1 MYTEKR
7 PVTGPGFAHPEN
19 SVKVISYSSIA
30 ALVPVIP
37 GNIGDNQTHIV
48 SARTLHEAL
57 GVKRDFTTWIKDRIR
72 RYGFVEGVDYV
83 VVENLTSPVLG
94 RSKSRQRVEHDYLIT
109 LNMGK
114 EIAMVERSE
123 QGRTIRRYFIKCEEE
138 LHKAAPEKAAAL
150 RRELKARITVASYF
164 KPMCAALD
172 LQRAEQGKATQPHNY
187 TTEANMLARI
197 VLGGITARQWAQSNG
212 VAGDPRDHMNAL
224 QLEHLSYLEQSNITL
239 IELGQ
244 DYHQRKAELMRL
256 SQRWLARHM
265 EASHD

>member
-1 MYTEKR
+1 MNTEKR

-150 RRELKARITVASYF
+150 RRELKARLTVASYF

-172 LQRAEQGKATQPHNY
+172 LQRAETGKATQPHHY

-197 VLGGITARQWAQSNG
+197 VTGGMTAKQWAQSNG
-212 VAGDPRDHMNAL
+212 VTGDPRDHMNAL

-265 EASHD
+265 EADHD

>member
-1 MYTEKR
+1 MNTEKR

-72 RYGFVEGVDYV
+72 RYGFVEGVNYV

-150 RRELKARITVASYF
+150 RRELKARLTVASYF

-172 LQRAEQGKATQPHNY
+172 LQRAETGKATQPHHY

-197 VLGGITARQWAQSNG
+197 VTGGMTAKQWAQSNG
-212 VAGDPRDHMNAL
+212 VTGDPRDHMNAL

-239 IELGQ
+239 IETGQ
-244 DYHQRKAELMRL
+244 NYHQRKAELMRL

-265 EASHD
+265 EADHD

>member
-1 MYTEKR
+1 MNTKTR

-19 SVKVISYSSIA
+19 RAKVISYSGIA
-30 ALVPVIP
+30 AIIPVIP
-37 GNIGDNQTHIV
+37 GNIGSTQTHIV
-48 SARTLHEAL
+48 SARALHKAL
-57 GVKRDFTTWIKDRIR
+57 GAKRDFTNWIKDRIK
-72 RYGFVEGVDYV
+72 RYGFVEDVDYII
-83 VVENLTSPVLG
+83 VENLSAPNPA
-94 RSKSRQRVEHDYLIT
+94 SAKSRQQTTHDYLIS

-114 EIAMVERSE
+114 ETAMVERTE
-123 QGRTIRRYFIKCEEE
+123 QGRAVRRYFIRCEED
-138 LHKAAPEKAAAL
+138 LHKAAAL

-164 KPMCAALD
+164 KPMCAALE
-172 LQRAEQGKATQPHNY
+172 LQRAEQGKATQPHHY

-212 VAGDPRDHMNAL
+212 VTGDPRDHMSAL

-239 IELGQ
+239 IETGQ
-244 DYHQRKAELMRL
+244 NYHQRKAELMRL

>member
-1 MYTEKR
+1 MNTEKR
-7 PVTGPGFAHPEN
+7 PVTGPGFAHLEN
-19 SVKVISYSSIA
+19 SVKVISYSGIA

-37 GNIGDNQTHIV
+37 GSIGGNQTHIV
-48 SARTLHEAL
+48 SARALHKAL

-72 RYGFVEGVDYV
+72 RYGFIEGVDYV

-94 RSKSRQRVEHDYLIT
+94 RSKSRQRVEHDYLIS

-114 EIAMVERSE
+114 ETAMVERTE
-123 QGRTIRRYFIKCEEE
+123 QGRAVRRYFIKCEEE
-138 LHKAAPEKAAAL
+138 LHKAAPERAAAL
-150 RRELKARITVASYF
+150 RRELKARLTVASYF

-172 LQRAEQGKATQPHNY
+172 LQRAETGKATQPHHY
-187 TTEANMLARI
+187 ATEANMLARI

-212 VAGDPRDHMNAL
+212 VTGDPRDHMNAL

-239 IELGQ
+239 IELGLG
-244 DYHQRKAELMRL
+244 YHQRKAELMRL

-265 EASHD
+265 EADHD